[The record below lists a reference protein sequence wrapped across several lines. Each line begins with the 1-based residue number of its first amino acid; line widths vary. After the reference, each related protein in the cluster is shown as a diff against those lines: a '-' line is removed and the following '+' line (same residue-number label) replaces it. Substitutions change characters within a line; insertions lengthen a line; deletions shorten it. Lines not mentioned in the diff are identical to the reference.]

1 MAKDMKQLIVTA
13 ALTLWRID
21 PSLVTAREIGKSM
34 GLSHVAILYHWGT
47 MKALKD
53 ACAREA
59 VALGDRAIVPQ
70 LIVSRHPAV
79 AAMDASQRQGF
90 LVGC

>member
-1 MAKDMKQLIVTA
+1 MMVTA
-13 ALTLWRID
+13 GLTLWRID
-21 PSLVTAREIGKSM
+21 PALVTARGIGKSM
-34 GLSHVAILYHWGT
+34 GLSHVAVLYHWGS

-59 VALGDRAIVPQ
+59 VTTGDRVIIPQ

-79 AAMDASQRQGF
+79 AGLDAASRQGY
-90 LVGC
+90 LASC